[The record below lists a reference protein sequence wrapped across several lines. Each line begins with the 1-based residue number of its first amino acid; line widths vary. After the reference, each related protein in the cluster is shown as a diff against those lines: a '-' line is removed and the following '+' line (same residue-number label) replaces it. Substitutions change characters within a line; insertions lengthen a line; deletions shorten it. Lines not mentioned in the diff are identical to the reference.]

1 MSLRVK
7 KVNLVAEASE
17 IVAPHVPQGFAK
29 HQFVFTGTAGT
40 VLIEAD
46 MGAGYQTLVTVDLT
60 ETGNYPPYVKEAEI
74 FAFRITPSVVTTMA
88 YCAEGCV

>member
-7 KVNLVAEASE
+7 KVDLAAEAST
-17 IVAPHVPQGFAK
+17 IVSPHVPQGFAK
-29 HQFVFTGTAGT
+29 HQFVFTGSSGT

-60 ETGNYPPYVKEAEI
+60 KADNRPYVKEAEI

-88 YCAEGCV
+88 YCAEGGM